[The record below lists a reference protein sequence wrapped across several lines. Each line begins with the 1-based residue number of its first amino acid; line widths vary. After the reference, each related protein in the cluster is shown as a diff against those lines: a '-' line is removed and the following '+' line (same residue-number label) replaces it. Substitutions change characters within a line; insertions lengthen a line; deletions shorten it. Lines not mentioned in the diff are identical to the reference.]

1 MKMKQVIKWAILF
14 VSTGIMIYL
23 FVLRQ
28 QGRRGSE
35 IILPLLSLLVMLA
48 DYNEVRWKFSDIR
61 HQKLRLASYGLT
73 AVMLSLFA
81 LSDLEIIQM
90 TKIVPGMTAAAIGVA
105 VLAKLLVALL
115 VLINIGYLI
124 RDVDR
129 KGRGVAI

>member
-28 QGRRGSE
+28 QGRHGSE

-48 DYNEVRWKFSDIR
+48 DYNEVRWKFADIR

-73 AVMLSLFA
+73 AVMLSLLV
-81 LSDLEIIQM
+81 LSDFGIIQM
-90 TKIVPGMTAAAIGVA
+90 TKIAPGMTAAAIGVA
-105 VLAKLLVALL
+105 VSAKLLVALL